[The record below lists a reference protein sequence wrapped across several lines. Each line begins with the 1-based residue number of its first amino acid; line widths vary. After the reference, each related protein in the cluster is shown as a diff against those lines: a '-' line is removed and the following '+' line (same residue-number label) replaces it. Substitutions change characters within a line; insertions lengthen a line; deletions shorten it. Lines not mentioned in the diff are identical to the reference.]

1 VSTDNPGA
9 NAGNQQQQAGGGN
22 RGRRDLDGFTVEFAD
37 DYCRNFTVTTPP
49 LQGIDIRGRWDTS
62 RLAKR
67 PQGMRDLG
75 QEAVKIPSPIPG
87 AYLLVDIARGRIR
100 LEDPCETTEA
110 GKAVLEQYNKVA
122 KGVPSLREKSP
133 FVALEYKVDD
143 DQLKT
148 LLLELHRKKE
158 SNCITMVEGELPTIK
173 QIESLPGDELYD
185 PSNQGEDKPR
195 YKKDL
200 QKFRDRQRAAG
211 V

>member
-1 VSTDNPGA
+1 MSTDNPG
-9 NAGNQQQQAGGGN
+9 GNQPQQPQSGGNN
-22 RGRRDLDGFTVEFAD
+22 RGRRDIDSFTVEFAD
-37 DYCRNFTVTTPP
+37 NYCRNFTVTTPP

-62 RLAKR
+62 RLAQR

-87 AYLLVDIARGRIR
+87 AYLRVDIARGMIR
-100 LEDPCETTEA
+100 LEDPCETTDA
-110 GKAVLEQYNKVA
+110 GKAALAQYNKVA
-122 KGVPSLREKSP
+122 KGVPSLREKQP
-133 FVALEYKVDD
+133 FEALQYKVDD
-143 DQLKT
+143 DQMKT

-158 SNCITMVEGELPTIK
+158 SECIVIVEGELPTIK
-173 QIESLPGDELYD
+173 QIENLPGDELYD